1 MYRGKLNRKPEEHPV
16 QRQDRLFPP
25 LLSLSSESVCTSSVL
40 SHSDIDVDV
49 RINIPESQPILNI
62 SKYATKC
69 VLACSPHCMCVC
81 GGGGAGD
88 ACMRA
93 CVCVGMHRST
103 CVYVCEH
110 MWPQG

>member
-40 SHSDIDVDV
+40 SHSGIDVDV
-49 RINIPESQPILNI
+49 HINIPECQPMLNI

-69 VLACSPHCMCVC
+69 VLAYSPHHMC
-81 GGGGAGD
+81 GGRAGD
-88 ACMRA
+88 VCMRA
-93 CVCVGMHRST
+93 HVCVWAGTDLRV
-103 CVYVCEH
+103 CVCEH

>member
-25 LLSLSSESVCTSSVL
+25 LLSLFSESVCTSSVL
-40 SHSDIDVDV
+40 SHSGIGVDV
-49 RINIPESQPILNI
+49 HINIPECQPILNI

-69 VLACSPHCMCVC
+69 VLAYSPHRMCVC
-81 GGGGAGD
+81 GGGQG
-88 ACMRA
+88 MRA
-93 CVCVGMHRST
+93 CVPMCVWAGTDLHV
-103 CVYVCEH
+103 CVCEH